1 MTQIMGNQQK
11 TGAETR
17 KDSAPVSQRFSC
29 QLIFSASAS
38 AAAIV
43 AAATAAT
50 AVAATAA
57 AEQNNQQN
65 NDPAASTIIFETHNT
80 RLLCVNFI

>member
-1 MTQIMGNQQK
+1 MGNPTK
-11 TGAETR
+11 NGCRDPKRLCTR
-17 KDSAPVSQRFSC
+17 FTAIQLSAV
-29 QLIFSASAS
+29 FSASAS